1 MHENNDG
8 YGDKKQRRVTMKQ
21 TTIMAIALVVLLLIT
36 AVQALQLRG
45 LKVALDEGKMT
56 IGGSSGKVTPTAS
69 SGGSGSSAGSLPSS
83 IQNLPSMVG
92 GC

>member
-1 MHENNDG
+1 
-8 YGDKKQRRVTMKQ
+8 MKQ

-56 IGGSSGKVTPTAS
+56 IGGARGKVTPTAS
-69 SGGSGSSAGSLPSS
+69 SGGSGGSAGSLPSS